1 MNPRIPG
8 TDSRSKGRQMEF
20 WRGTTLV
27 QARIAAARLREQP
40 PDCLIG
46 VPVQTIGLFDFHR
59 TAEATAAGHTAAR

>member
-1 MNPRIPG
+1 
-8 TDSRSKGRQMEF
+8 MEF